1 MRAILAIL
9 ILMLGGNLLGQS
21 MDVESDRFEGVE
33 TVTTKSLNGC
43 CAKKGYRA
51 KYWLDENGRAYKSL
65 NYFKKKKLAEFE
77 YEYNEQGYLA
87 LRIQTFSIN
96 HTHRV
101 DSVTYEYEFDSD
113 GRLIREIKCSRGL
126 HSIVSEYSDFD
137 ERDNAQTESRSFN
150 DRAQFE
156 WRKRYDE
163 QDRLTWIAK
172 FQSDSIESEN
182 KIEYNDFSDVSAST
196 ITYYPEDE
204 EVTYMGGTRHSPIES
219 YEYVYDSKGRWIAK
233 YVLFKGRR
241 VLHEKRRFD
250 ER

>member
-1 MRAILAIL
+1 MPTGEVLHILVPFMEVDDTVERPTRKMCHQLSKDIL
-9 ILMLGGNLLGQS
+9 PLIHGFS
-21 MDVESDRFEGVE
+21 HESPNSIQIVTANESSLAHGPS
-33 TVTTKSLNGC
+33 TVKVIQMYFYCPLVKSV
-43 CAKKGYRA
+43 
-51 KYWLDENGRAYKSL
+51 

-96 HTHRV
+96 HKHRV

-113 GRLIREIKCSRGL
+113 GRLVREIKCSRGL
-126 HSIVSEYSDFD
+126 HAIVSEYSDFD
-137 ERDNAQTESRSFN
+137 ERDNTQTESRSFN

-204 EVTYMGGTRHSPIES
+204 EVTYMG
-219 YEYVYDSKGRWIAK
+219 DS
-233 YVLFKGRR
+233 
-241 VLHEKRRFD
+241 
-250 ER
+250 